1 VKSYIFGNG
10 SRILPARKR
19 GQIHSSK
26 TGADKEDA
34 LDQKVDFYYTTEDT
48 DEDGMG
54 LRFDFAASATQI
66 SFTLP
71 AGLMMVNSTFPALQA
86 AGNSSTYKDVGAS
99 AFTYQLLSAF
109 IEARALVRRVTA
121 DRIEP
126 GEAPPIQR

>member
-1 VKSYIFGNG
+1 VKSYIFGNE

-19 GQIHSSK
+19 GQVQVHSSN
-26 TGADKEDA
+26 TGTDKEEV

-71 AGLMMVNSTFPALQA
+71 AGLMMVKSIFSTLQA
-86 AGNSSTYKDVGAS
+86 AGNSSTYKDVGA
-99 AFTYQLLSAF
+99 SAF